1 MTNTCYI
8 RTAIA
13 SEQKALEALQTRAAL
28 NNAGDREIL
37 LANPDAIE
45 LPLGQID
52 AGWVFVAERDG
63 TIAGFS
69 AVLPRPDGEADLD
82 GLFVEP
88 KIWRS
93 GVGRALV
100 QHCCTFARAQ
110 GVGALFVL
118 GNPHAEDFY
127 ESCGFETQGTEQ
139 TRFGIGLV
147 MRKAL

>member
-1 MTNTCYI
+1 MSNTCFI

-28 NNAGDREIL
+28 NNPGDRAAL

-45 LPLGQID
+45 LPLGQIN
-52 AGWVFVAERDG
+52 AGWVFVAERHG
-63 TIAGFS
+63 AIAGFS
-69 AVLPRPDGEADLD
+69 AVLPRADGEADLD

-93 GVGRALV
+93 GVGRSLV
-100 QHCCTFARAQ
+100 EHCCNYTRAQ
-110 GVGALFVL
+110 GAGALFVL

-127 ESCGFETQGTEQ
+127 EACGFESQGTEQ